1 MKEHKAFAVTDPL
14 LYSQKG
20 EIILENTSARYQ
32 QGLARFISFLY
43 CTDFKCAKFLNHALL
58 NNKV

>member
-1 MKEHKAFAVTDPL
+1 MKEHKAFAVTYPL

-20 EIILENTSARYQ
+20 EIILESTYARYHK
-32 QGLARFISFLY
+32 GTACFISFLY
-43 CTDFKCAKFLNHALL
+43 CTDFKCSKFLNHALQ